1 MDTDLILQGDLWSC
15 DSHQESNNHWCYQIK
30 PRRSSLHKMPLGITI
45 SLIMHRALYLLLL
58 VPILAQLVL
67 EVTLPT
73 LKALNAF
80 YVQTLSML
88 QCLAPAASL
97 AQTRL
102 KQ

>member
-1 MDTDLILQGDLWSC
+1 
-15 DSHQESNNHWCYQIK
+15 
-30 PRRSSLHKMPLGITI
+30 
-45 SLIMHRALYLLLL
+45 MHRALYLLLL

-88 QCLAPAASL
+88 LYLAPAASL
-97 AQTRL
+97 AQKRL